1 MHESPSLALARLAI
15 LQRRPRRDV
24 GERERGDPVI
34 VLVDH
39 ALAHG
44 EGNGPLSLWD
54 DETALLERLA
64 RRARGEE
71 AVGEGAGDA
80 PRSSYLALVCG
91 WLCVFFFGGCLACD

>member
-64 RRARGEE
+64 RRARGDAFGPLERATGKGE
-71 AVGEGAGDA
+71 LPGAV
-80 PRSSYLALVCG
+80 
-91 WLCVFFFGGCLACD
+91 